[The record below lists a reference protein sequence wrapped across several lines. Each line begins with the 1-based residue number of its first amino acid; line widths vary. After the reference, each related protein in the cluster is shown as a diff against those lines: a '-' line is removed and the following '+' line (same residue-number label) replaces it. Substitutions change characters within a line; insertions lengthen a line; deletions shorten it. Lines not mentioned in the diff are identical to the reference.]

1 LSALSRPVAGR
12 RAAAARACIAAA
24 AGLLA
29 AVMLLGVPWAQ
40 RGAASAGRQKPGQLS
55 NDTASRRASAI
66 LLISG
71 PRRDAGPR
79 ASTKPAPSWLVKSN
93 DLILLRHRAK
103 KDGVKLPAF
112 TWVGCGGKSD
122 PDSCVTGQQPIFTS
136 FLALQSEAQTGWQG
150 TAIFDIETW
159 KYTPRP
165 ERKHPDRFICRAAH
179 LMQVDSHLKVII
191 TPYAKPPAKR
201 LIGEDVAAAKC
212 GAYAVDVQTQF
223 INGSPARFGR
233 FISKAV
239 RAIRRVSSKI
249 IVLAGLATNNPSVQT
264 AAHLAADYRRALA
277 AGVNGFWL
285 NAAKW
290 GPRNQCKAAQG
301 GPGCPQVGVKFL
313 EDIGLAHRRHRDK

>member
-1 LSALSRPVAGR
+1 VVAD
-12 RAAAARACIAAA
+12 
-24 AGLLA
+24 LLA
-29 AVMLLGVPWAQ
+29 AVMLIVVPWAQ
-40 RGAASAGRQKPGQLS
+40 RDAAFAAPQKQARMSGDAATGPAPAMLLVSRPQRHAGPAASKKLE
-55 NDTASRRASAI
+55 
-66 LLISG
+66 
-71 PRRDAGPR
+71 
-79 ASTKPAPSWLVKSN
+79 PSWLVKSN
-93 DLILLRHRAK
+93 DLKLLRRRAK

-122 PDSCVTGQQPIFTS
+122 PDSCVAGQQPIFTS
-136 FLALQSEAQTGWQG
+136 YGALHAKAQTGWQG

-179 LMQVDSHLKVII
+179 LTRIDSQLKVII

-239 RAIRRVSSKI
+239 RAVRRVNHKI

-285 NAAKW
+285 NAANW
-290 GPRNQCKAAQG
+290 GPRNQCRAAQG
-301 GPGCPQVGVKFL
+301 GPGCPQIGVEFL
-313 EDIGLAHRRHRDK
+313 EDIGLARPDMVTSQN